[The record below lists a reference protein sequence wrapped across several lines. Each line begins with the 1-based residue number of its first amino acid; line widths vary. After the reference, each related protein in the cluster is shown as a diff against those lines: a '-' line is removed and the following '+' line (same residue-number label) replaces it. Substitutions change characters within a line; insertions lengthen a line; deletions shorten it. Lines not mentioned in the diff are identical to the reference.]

1 MSSKYCLSNG
11 IKKVLNKMSVL
22 TLQMLTDLL
31 LHFLGFVSPTTNQ
44 LQKKRNKQLETSEQ
58 LTAVG
63 SAGKADKENYLMF
76 VYV

>member
-31 LHFLGFVSPTTNQ
+31 LHFLDFVSPTTNQ

-63 SAGKADKENYLMF
+63 SAGKADEEN
-76 VYV
+76 